1 MNRIRIDR
9 LRVRRERPWLEVLPI
24 EPPDPNVA
32 RAKALA
38 RAQQAGI
45 SSSSG
50 PLPGIYTRLAS
61 SLGEWVASPLRSGWM
76 AARHGGSGPGARSGT
91 RNSKVMTGRSRRP
104 GYRTAKD
111 RRSNHDWAN

>member
-32 RAKALA
+32 GAKALA

-61 SLGEWVASPLRSGWM
+61 SLGEWVAVAPEVGLDGSQTRRQRSGRWKW
-76 AARHGGSGPGARSGT
+76 HEKQQGH
-91 RNSKVMTGRSRRP
+91 
-104 GYRTAKD
+104 D
-111 RRSNHDWAN
+111 RAITPAWIPNRERQKEQS